1 MTCERCQSR
10 PATLQIQHTRA
21 GQNFTQ
27 NLCQVCAAELGLI
40 NSSPFAN
47 FPGFDD
53 FPEPAPTRPVYP
65 EQSRGEQV
73 NILDAFSDRAK
84 AVIQA
89 AAESA
94 QATGSPGLDT
104 EHLLIGIAEEE
115 EVGAVI
121 LKNLDINPEELTGY
135 LKENMPARRSFS
147 EGGRKNYPEGVLP
160 ELSPRAKQALELS
173 WHAARNL
180 EHDYVGSEHILLG
193 LLEEGEGLAAQTL
206 KKYGLTDTKLRQAV
220 LSAVGE
226 KGKKTGSAKTASK
239 TPTLDQYSRDL
250 TELARAGKLDP
261 VIGRGPEVQRVVQ
274 ILSRRT
280 KNNPVLIG
288 EPGVGKTAI
297 AEGLAARIENGHIPD
312 TLKNKRVLALDLPA
326 MVAGTKY
333 RGEFEER
340 LKKAVAEIQA
350 AKGEVILFIDEL
362 HTVVGAGAGGEG
374 GGLDAA
380 NILKPA
386 LARGELQAIGATTL
400 NEYKKHI
407 EKDAAL
413 ERRFQPVQVG
423 EPSIPDAIEILR
435 GLKDRYE
442 AHHKVRI
449 LDESLVAAVTLS
461 DKYLRDRF
469 LPDKAIDLMDEAAAK
484 VRLATLEHPADIAAK
499 EKELKKVNREL
510 AALGAKASATAA
522 SKSKT
527 KLKQFKTEKEKLE
540 KEIAALNEKWQKQTG
555 TSHVEVKASDIEAIV
570 AAWTGIPVEK
580 ITEAEKE
587 KLLHLEDELHKRLIA
602 QDEAVQIVSEAIRR
616 NRAGLKDPN
625 RPQGV
630 FLFLGPTGVG
640 KTELTRALA
649 DVLFGSE
656 AAMIRLDMSEY
667 MEKHAVARMIG
678 SPPGYI
684 GHDEGGQLT
693 EAVRRKPYSVI
704 LLDEI
709 EKAHPDVFNILLQVF
724 DDGRLTDGK
733 GRTVDFRNTLIIMTS
748 NAIRESIPKELVVD
762 RLRAVFKPEF
772 LNRID
777 EFVVFHPLE
786 KVHVQKIADLLLKD
800 VVARVSQQGLKL
812 EVSEEVR
819 NRLAS
824 DGFDA
829 EFGARP
835 LKREIQRR
843 LENKL
848 STALLSG
855 QFPKGSTIK
864 AILAGDDIAFE
875 KIGRKHTSEV
885 VA

>member
-1 MTCERCQSR
+1 MTVQYFPGKVYTYPMLCERCQIR
-10 PATLQIQHTRA
+10 PASVQVQRTRA
-21 GQNFTQ
+21 GRMLTQ
-27 NLCQVCAAELGLI
+27 NLCQTCALELGLM
-40 NSSPFAN
+40 NSSPFAS

-53 FPEPAPTRPVYP
+53 FSQEPAAPRR
-65 EQSRGEQV
+65 EEV

-84 AVIQA
+84 QVIQS

-94 QATGSPGLDT
+94 QKTGSPALDT
-104 EHLLIGIAEEE
+104 QHLLIGVAQEP

-121 LKNLDINPEELTGY
+121 LKNLDINPEELIGY
-135 LKENMPARRSFS
+135 LQENMPKGAK
-147 EGGRKNYPEGVLP
+147 EYAEGVAP
-160 ELSPRAKQALELS
+160 ELSPRAKQALELA

-193 LLEEGEGLAAQTL
+193 LLAEHDGLAAQTL
-206 KKYGLTDTKLRQAV
+206 KKYGLTATKLRQAL

-226 KGKKTGSAKTASK
+226 KGQKTGQAKTKSK

-250 TELARAGKLDP
+250 TQLAREGKLDP
-261 VIGRGPEVQRVVQ
+261 VIGRSREVQRVVQ

-297 AEGLAARIENGHIPD
+297 AEGLAARIINGNVPD
-312 TLKNKRVLALDLPA
+312 ILTNKRVLALDLPA

-340 LKKAVAEIQA
+340 IKKVVQEIQA
-350 AKGEVILFIDEL
+350 AKGEVVLFIDEL
-362 HTVVGAGAGGEG
+362 HTIVGAGAGGESG
-374 GGLDAA
+374 TIDAA
-380 NILKPA
+380 NMLKPA

-413 ERRFQPVQVG
+413 ERRFQPVLVE
-423 EPSIPDAIEILR
+423 EPSLPDAIEILR

-449 LDESLVAAVTLS
+449 LDEAIVAAVTLS

-484 VRLATLEHPADIAAK
+484 VRLSTLERPDELA
-499 EKELKKVNREL
+499 EKETGLKRLNREL
-510 AALGAKASATAA
+510 AALK
-522 SKSKT
+522 
-527 KLKQFKTEKEKLE
+527 KLKNKAKKQALEAEKANLTL
-540 KEIAALNEKWQKQTG
+540 ALTNLKDAWQKKSGTAQT
-555 TSHVEVKASDIEAIV
+555 EVTAREIEAII

-587 KLLHLEDELHKRLIA
+587 KLLHLEDELHKRVIA

-649 DVLFGSE
+649 EVLFGSE
-656 AAMIRLDMSEY
+656 AALIRLDMSEY
-667 MEKHAVARMIG
+667 IEKHNVARMIG
-678 SPPGYI
+678 SPPGYV
-684 GHDEGGQLT
+684 GHEEGGQLT
-693 EAVRRKPYSVI
+693 ETVRRKPYSVI

-724 DDGRLTDGK
+724 DDGRLTDGQ

-748 NAIRESIPKELVVD
+748 NAIRAAIPKELVID
-762 RLRAVFKPEF
+762 KLKTIFRPEF
-772 LNRID
+772 LNRVD
-777 EFVVFHPLE
+777 EFIVFHPLE
-786 KVHVQKIADLLLKD
+786 KVHVQKIADLLLHS

-812 EVSEEVR
+812 HISEEVR

-848 STALLSG
+848 ATALLTG

-864 AILAGDDIAFE
+864 AILKGDDIAFE
-875 KIGRKHTSEV
+875 KVGRKHTSEV